1 MSRLAAAILAMA
13 LALGA
18 AAPLASAKPPLWI
31 VRSKTAT
38 LILFGSIHLLPA
50 GLDWRPAALDD
61 ALAKADEVWFELPI
75 DAATDNRA
83 SNAAIA
89 RGALPKGRSLFAM
102 LGPDEAARLTRE
114 GGALNCPPE
123 ALDRMQPW
131 MAELTLSVA
140 SDARSGGS
148 AFNGVED
155 QIQAITPAAT
165 RRRAFEGPEQQ
176 IGFLA
181 GAPIKDQIASLGWTL
196 DEIDNDPAAYQ
207 RVVDEWMAADTAALQ
222 RDALAPL
229 QRVSPTLFD
238 RLLGSRNRAWAK
250 TLAQR
255 LRKPGQIVVV
265 VGVGHMLGPGGLPA
279 LLRAQGLDVE
289 GP

>member
-1 MSRLAAAILAMA
+1 MLA

-18 AAPLASAKPPLWI
+18 APMAAAKPPIWI

-38 LILFGSIHLLPA
+38 LVLFGSIHLLPA

-61 ALAKADEVWFELPI
+61 ALARADEVWFELPI

-83 SNAAIA
+83 ANAAIA
-89 RGALPKGRSLFAM
+89 RGALPRGRSLFAM

-114 GGALNCPPE
+114 GGALNCPPQ

-131 MAELTLSVA
+131 MADLTLSVA
-140 SDARSGGS
+140 SDARAGAS
-148 AFNGVED
+148 AFDGVED
-155 QIQAITPAAT
+155 QIQAVTPAAT

-176 IGFLA
+176 IDFLA
-181 GAPIKDQIASLGWTL
+181 GAPVKDQIASLDWTM
-196 DEIDNDPAAYQ
+196 DEIDNDPGSYQ
-207 RVVDEWMAADTAALQ
+207 RVVDEWMAADTAGLE

-229 QRVSPTLFD
+229 QKVSPTLFD
-238 RLLGSRNRAWAK
+238 RLLGNRNRAWAK
-250 TLAQR
+250 VLTKR
-255 LRKPGQIVVV
+255 MRHGGQIVVV

-279 LLRAQGLDVE
+279 LLRADGLDVE